1 MVHVLIVESDDDTCL
16 SLRQAI
22 VAAGA
27 RVTIEGN
34 VVGARAVLR
43 DAEDVGL
50 LVADT
55 KLPDGAGTDI
65 ARDAAIRGIPFILV
79 RPAPTG
85 LTILNA
91 QGIAFRGPI
100 LGALVFLS
108 GLLTRVNGGTRDVT
122 PRWQASASLNHD
134 HTNRTS
140 HHGRTVRER

>member
-1 MVHVLIVESDDDTCL
+1 MVHVLIVESDDDACL

-22 VAAGA
+22 VAAGI
-27 RVTIEGN
+27 RVTIEGS

-43 DAEDVGL
+43 DVEDVGI

-55 KLPDGAGTDI
+55 KLPDGAGIDI

-79 RPAPTG
+79 RRAPTG

-91 QGIAFRGPI
+91 QGIAFRGSI
-100 LGALVFLS
+100 LDALMFLS
-108 GLLTRVNGGTRDVT
+108 SLLTNANGGTRDVT

-134 HTNRTS
+134 HARRTS
-140 HHGRTVRER
+140 HHGRTERER